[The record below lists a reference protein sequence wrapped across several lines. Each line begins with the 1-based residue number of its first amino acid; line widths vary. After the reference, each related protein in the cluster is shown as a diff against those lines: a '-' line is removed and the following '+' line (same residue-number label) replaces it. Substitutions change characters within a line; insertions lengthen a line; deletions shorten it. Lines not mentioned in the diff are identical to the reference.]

1 MPRRARS
8 TPKIDDLVGSAAEVA
23 VGTLFDRATSFLE
36 GMRDRQASTLPAEQ
50 LGGSFVCA
58 ACRREL
64 PFDGME
70 MVNPGTQFGCC
81 RQCFGF
87 MWGAAEEKLQVI
99 ARARAEAASQTAFAK
114 AAAEAVRARAAQQ
127 AQQQHYH
134 QYTQGARAPGPAA
147 PARRKPWEV
156 LGIDA
161 DASIEEVKKAYRVK
175 AVEFHPDTLPP
186 GTPAE
191 EREASRAK
199 FEECTRAKD
208 AMLKV
213 RQVAT

>member
-1 MPRRARS
+1 MPRRSRS

-87 MWGAAEEKLQVI
+87 MWGAAEEKLQVM
-99 ARARAEAASQTAFAK
+99 ARARAEAAAK
-114 AAAEAVRARAAQQ
+114 AAAEAVTARAAQQ

-147 PARRKPWEV
+147 PARRKPWEI

-161 DASIEEVKKAYRVK
+161 DASIEEVKKAYRIK
-175 AVEFHPDTLPP
+175 ASEYHPDTVPP
-186 GTPAE
+186 GAPAE
-191 EREASRAK
+191 EREAARAK